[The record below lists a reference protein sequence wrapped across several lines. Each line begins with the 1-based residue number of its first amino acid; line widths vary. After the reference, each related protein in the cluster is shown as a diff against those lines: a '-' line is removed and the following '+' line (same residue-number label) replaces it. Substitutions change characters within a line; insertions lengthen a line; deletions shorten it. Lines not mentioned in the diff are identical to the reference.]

1 MIDWAYQNVIIRGFE
16 SGLKRRKTFRY
27 WRELESSQWRSRR
40 EIESLQVRRLRALL
54 DHCNTYSPWY
64 RDRWAEYGIDVRGIA
79 SLADLRSF
87 PITTRAMMR
96 DNAADIRSSQNGIG
110 FVSKATG
117 GSSGAPLRFLIE
129 RDANDRRVAAAFRG
143 YGWAGASP
151 GTRQSHLWGINLSPL
166 SMRQK
171 VKEHCY
177 ARLLYRRDV
186 LNSFQMSDSNAG
198 RYVKRLNQF
207 RPKVLVAYANPL
219 FALARA
225 IDERGISV
233 HRPES
238 IIVGSEK
245 LYDHQRELIERVFG
259 APVYETYGSREFT
272 LIAAEC
278 DHHQGLHVTSENLI
292 VEVVDDDGNPVGTGE
307 EGQIVVTDL
316 FNTAM
321 PFVRYAIGDR
331 AVAAAGSCPC
341 GRGLPLLEKIVGRQM
356 DVLRLPDGR
365 NLPGAFFPH
374 LIKDIP
380 AVRQFQAV
388 QTQPDKIQLH
398 LVVDET
404 WNAEHGDALRRR
416 IIHTI
421 GESSQLEIRR
431 VDQIDLT
438 AAGKLRVVVAY
449 SDHRTVH
456 QPRIAG

>member
-16 SGLKRRKTFRY
+16 SGLKRRKTFPY

-40 EIESLQVRRLRALL
+40 DIESLQVRRLRVLL
-54 DHCNTYSPWY
+54 NYCNTYCRWY
-64 RDRWAEYGIDVRGIA
+64 RDRWAQHGIDVHGIS
-79 SLADLRSF
+79 SLADLRAF

-151 GTRQSHLWGINLSPL
+151 GTRQSHLWGVNLNPM
-166 SMRQK
+166 SMRRRM
-171 VKEHCY
+171 KEHFY
-177 ARLLYRRDV
+177 ARLLYRRDL

-198 RYVKRLNQF
+198 GYVERLNRF

-219 FALARA
+219 FVLARA

-245 LYDHQRELIERVFG
+245 LYEHQRALIERVFG
-259 APVYETYGSREFT
+259 SPVYETYGSREFT

-278 DHHQGLHVTSENLI
+278 DHHQGLHVTSENMI
-292 VEVVDDDGNPVGTGE
+292 VEVVDDQGNAVAPGE
-307 EGQIVVTDL
+307 EGQILVTDL
-316 FNTAM
+316 YNTAM

-331 AVAAAGSCPC
+331 AVAAAGDCSC

-374 LIKDIP
+374 LIKDISS
-380 AVRQFQAV
+380 VRQFQAV
-388 QTQPDKIQLH
+388 QTQPDRIQLK
-398 LVVDET
+398 LVVDES
-404 WNAEHGDALRRR
+404 WNADDGAELRRR
-416 IIHTI
+416 IINTI

-431 VDQIDLT
+431 VDRIDLT

-449 SDHRTVH
+449 PDHRTVR